1 MTTKRIFLIRHGQT
15 DYNLKGIVQGS
26 GVDTDLN
33 DTGRDQARLF
43 FQMYQDVPFKKIY
56 TSTLKR
62 TTQSVQGFIDLG
74 IPTEAL
80 QEFNEISWGDKDGK
94 IIVATDDSEYRRML
108 AEWDNGNTDA
118 CIKGGES
125 PKQVQQRIL
134 KGLNLILSRPEEDI
148 VLICMHGRA
157 MRILL
162 STIFNYELACMNYF
176 AHHNLCLYELQY
188 TGSMY
193 SLLKFND
200 LSHFEAFS

>member
-1 MTTKRIFLIRHGQT
+1 MKTKRIFLVRHGQT

-33 DTGRDQARLF
+33 DTGRAQAKAF
-43 FQMYQDVPFKKIY
+43 FDKYKDLPFKKIY
-56 TSTLKR
+56 TSALKR
-62 TTQSVQGFIDLG
+62 TKQSLQGFIDLG
-74 IPTEAL
+74 IPFESL
-80 QEFNEISWGDKDGK
+80 PEFNEISWGEKDGK
-94 IIVATDDSEYRRML
+94 IIVAHDDSDYLTML
-108 AEWDNGNTDA
+108 AEWEKGNTDV
-118 CIKGGES
+118 CIPGGES
-125 PKQVQQRIL
+125 PKQVQKRIL
-134 KGLNLILSRPEEDI
+134 KGLDLVLSRPEEDLI
-148 VLICMHGRA
+148 LICMHGRA

-200 LSHFEAFS
+200 LTHFEAVS